1 MKDYRKI
8 FPSLSQIKKKEKDR
22 GVQGRMRVWG
32 REEEKEKGEEEG
44 KIKEIGGRS

>member
-1 MKDYRKI
+1 MKDYRGI
-8 FPSLSQIKKKEKDR
+8 FPSLSQIKKKKDR
-22 GVQGRMRVWG
+22 GVQGRTRVWG